1 MIGDDDHPATPPPI
15 APAPSPSLALGRRLL
30 GSIRALSS
38 AITPTTPAAAAS
50 SSSPSRLGLS
60 LLLHLKPD
68 LHLHHHDPPPPSTPD
83 DQDQDHAPRAKRALH
98 LLPQP
103 PTPSPSPSPSR
114 PPSADAAAAV
124 EHHQGQDEAA
134 LHLHLHTQGECECE
148 GEGEGE
154 GEPGPTKGLNVLEQH
169 KEDLP
174 LPKQAGTLLSIQDDA
189 AAGDHQFKVVD
200 AATCPTPRDHD
211 AQQLDDLATAVDGLG
226 FTQDGDDAAAKDD
239 QEEVL
244 EQGVVPAG
252 IIGQA
257 TQDATA
263 AVALALDDDQE
274 KKQPLEQCTST
285 TSSSCQELTTTA
297 MENDAAAKDDQ
308 EDAVQQGDATMDD
321 GNAVK
326 DHDHEVVEQSVIHD
340 AIAVAVDDDQDKKPL
355 EQSSVC
361 ITSCEELGTTMQND
375 DDAVQ
380 VQEAAVEQQD
390 ATQPGGGDIAAEG
403 QETLE
408 AHELGSNEN
417 ADAAQVQEEV
427 VEPGV
432 IGTDGENADATAVD
446 DHDKAV
452 EQCTTYADLGTT
464 MENDVAKDD
473 QEVAEQGVIDQGD
486 ATIDDDNSVKD
497 HEVLL
502 LSAAEGTRAT
512 THDIAAAEDQGKNL
526 EQCTTY
532 YDLGT
537 TMKDDD
543 DVDDQQVVEQGV
555 VDLTMDDDASVEE
568 QEVVEERVVDLTMDD
583 DDSVQDHRVLQQ
595 GIIDGTDDI
604 AVEKQEKVLEQC
616 SRATKD
622 EYTVK
627 EKEMVV
633 EQGVIDPRCMD
644 LATEDQ
650 VKSSI
655 IEDQGTVPMDDIVVK
670 DHDKAVV
677 QYARDALVTIKDE
690 SPVEE
695 HDTVG
700 NQGVIDK
707 NGRTKDDIDVEGHG
721 YVKEQVIVDNW
732 GTSSDATAFE
742 GQKNEAEPRIGDEQI
757 AGKDMDGVHAEG
769 NMLEQRTG
777 DKQGAT
783 QSEFAVDKHK
793 DVVQRVR
800 HEWGAPEDDRAMD
813 TAAYQGTGDWGIVS
827 KEKVKL
833 PEDDRAMDTAAYQG
847 TGDWGIVSKEKVKL
861 PEDDRA
867 MDTAAYQGT
876 GDWGIVSKEKV
887 KLPEDDRA
895 MDTAAYQGTGDWGI
909 ASKEKYKLPAR
920 RYPQKPRKLNC
931 PSYMSKGTCTYGP
944 SCHFNHPPQLKSRSD
959 ESWRPSERRNHG
971 AAEILEL
978 NRLGLPIREGARNCD
993 YYMRTGACRYGK
1005 NCHFNHPDH
1014 VIDAQFNPPTGWEDN
1029 ALQMEKSSDQ
1039 TLDETSRMKK
1049 SSDDATFD
1057 DRSHMKKSSD
1067 DVTLDDRSHLKKPSD
1082 GAIVD
1087 DTSYSKKS
1095 SDHDNSSS
1103 SGVPPPSI
1111 FRMLLPPQK
1120 VLPGTERNA
1129 KKKSDWSSDDSDG
1142 CCSAD
1147 SSDGPLCKQGEHVDY
1162 PERPGRPEY
1171 HHPKQSKDKEEVHYP
1186 ERPGRA
1192 DCPFYMRFGDCKFAS
1207 ACNYHHP
1214 KDKYPAGRPDE
1225 PECPFLMKRG
1235 YCKLRAQCKFYHPEA
1250 SNPTVQ
1256 SPTDAKRSV
1265 TTDEHHPSTRITL
1278 QDYML
1283 PQQPQYPER
1292 PGQPECRYYMQFGKC
1307 KYLSACIFHHP
1318 KDRLAAH
1325 SDQIGPEM
1333 PDCPFYMKSGK
1344 CQFGSACEFRHP
1356 KDIHST
1362 TEEAFGKRSGSGA
1375 YDNLSRS
1382 DNGVEQQEESIMYPE
1397 RPGEPEC
1404 NHYMRQGYCKFQMNC
1419 KYHHPKKQY
1428 VLKSCAA
1435 TT

>member
-1 MIGDDDHPATPPPI
+1 
-15 APAPSPSLALGRRLL
+15 
-30 GSIRALSS
+30 
-38 AITPTTPAAAAS
+38 
-50 SSSPSRLGLS
+50 
-60 LLLHLKPD
+60 
-68 LHLHHHDPPPPSTPD
+68 
-83 DQDQDHAPRAKRALH
+83 
-98 LLPQP
+98 
-103 PTPSPSPSPSR
+103 
-114 PPSADAAAAV
+114 
-124 EHHQGQDEAA
+124 
-134 LHLHLHTQGECECE
+134 
-148 GEGEGE
+148 
-154 GEPGPTKGLNVLEQH
+154 
-169 KEDLP
+169 
-174 LPKQAGTLLSIQDDA
+174 
-189 AAGDHQFKVVD
+189 
-200 AATCPTPRDHD
+200 
-211 AQQLDDLATAVDGLG
+211 
-226 FTQDGDDAAAKDD
+226 
-239 QEEVL
+239 
-244 EQGVVPAG
+244 
-252 IIGQA
+252 
-257 TQDATA
+257 
-263 AVALALDDDQE
+263 
-274 KKQPLEQCTST
+274 
-285 TSSSCQELTTTA
+285 
-297 MENDAAAKDDQ
+297 ME
-308 EDAVQQGDATMDD
+308 
-321 GNAVK
+321 
-326 DHDHEVVEQSVIHD
+326 
-340 AIAVAVDDDQDKKPL
+340 
-355 EQSSVC
+355 
-361 ITSCEELGTTMQND
+361 ND
-375 DDAVQ
+375 DDALVQ
-380 VQEAAVEQQD
+380 VQD
-390 ATQPGGGDIAAEG
+390 ATHPRDQDIAAEG
-403 QETLE
+403 QETPE
-408 AHELGSNEN
+408 AHQLGSTEN
-417 ADAAQVQEEV
+417 ADALVQVQEE
-427 VEPGV
+427 G
-432 IGTDGENADATAVD
+432 ATAVD

-452 EQCTTYADLGTT
+452 DQCITYDDLGTT
-464 MENDVAKDD
+464 MEDDVAKDD
-473 QEVAEQGVIDQGD
+473 QEVAEQGVIDQGYAPMD
-486 ATIDDDNSVKD
+486 GDNSVKH

-502 LSAAEGTRAT
+502 LSAAQGTRPT
-512 THDIAAAEDQGKNL
+512 THDIAAAEDQGKNVEQCTTYDDL
-526 EQCTTY
+526 GTTMENDVAKDDQQVVEQGVIDQGDAAIDDDNDVKHHEVLLLVAVEGTRATTDHIAAVEDQGKSVEQCTTY

-537 TMKDDD
+537 TMKSDD
-543 DVDDQQVVEQGV
+543 DVDDNA
-555 VDLTMDDDASVEE
+555 TVEE
-568 QEVVEERVVDLTMDD
+568 QEVLEEQGVVDLTMDD
-583 DDSVQDHRVLQQ
+583 DDSVQDHKVLQQ

-633 EQGVIDPRCMD
+633 EQGVIDPRYMD

-650 VKSSI
+650 VKLSI
-655 IEDQGTVPMDDIVVK
+655 VDDQGTVPMDDIVVK
-670 DHDKAVV
+670 DHDKAVA
-677 QYARDALVTIKDE
+677 QYASDAIVTIKDE

-721 YVKEQVIVDNW
+721 YLKEQVIVDNW
-732 GTSSDATAFE
+732 GTSSDATALE
-742 GQKNEAEPRIGDEQI
+742 GQKNEAEPRIGDAQI

-769 NMLEQRTG
+769 NMMGQRTG

-783 QSEFAVDKHK
+783 QSDFTVDKHK
-793 DVVQRVR
+793 DVVERVR
-800 HEWGAPEDDRAMD
+800 HEWGAPEDDRAID

-827 KEKVKL
+827 EEKVKL

-847 TGDWGIVSKEKVKL
+847 TGDWG
-861 PEDDRA
+861 
-867 MDTAAYQGT
+867 T
-876 GDWGIVSKEKV
+876 
-887 KLPEDDRA
+887 
-895 MDTAAYQGTGDWGI
+895 

-1029 ALQMEKSSDQ
+1029 ALQQMEKSSDR
-1039 TLDETSRMKK
+1039 TLDETSHMKKSSDDATLDNRSHMKK

-1057 DRSHMKKSSD
+1057 DRSHLKKPSD
-1067 DVTLDDRSHLKKPSD
+1067 GATLDDRSHLKKPSD

-1095 SDHDNSSS
+1095 SDHDNSCS
-1103 SGVPPPSI
+1103 SGVLPPSI

-1120 VLPGTERNA
+1120 VLPGTEGKA
-1129 KKKSDWSSDDSDG
+1129 KKKSGWSSDDSDG

-1147 SSDGPLCKQGEHVDY
+1147 SSDGPLCKQGGHVDY

-1171 HHPKQSKDKEEVHYP
+1171 HHPKQSKDKEEVNYP
-1186 ERPGRA
+1186 ERPGKP

-1250 SNPTVQ
+1250 SNPTMQ

-1292 PGQPECRYYMQFGKC
+1292 PGQPECRYYLQFGKC

-1325 SDQIGPEM
+1325 SDQIGPGM
-1333 PDCPFYMKSGK
+1333 PDCPFYMKTGK

-1356 KDIHST
+1356 KDIHSSST
-1362 TEEAFGKRSGSGA
+1362 TEEAFGERTGSGA
-1375 YDNLSRS
+1375 YDSLTRS

-1419 KYHHPKKQY
+1419 KYHHPGDRLSKKQSHPHRPLEQSRDTLVTARMLPTESI
-1428 VLKSCAA
+1428 VLMCRQVLLEQAVWLKCECV
-1435 TT
+1435 

>member
-1 MIGDDDHPATPPPI
+1 MIADDDHPATPPPS
-15 APAPSPSLALGRRLL
+15 PPPPPPPPPPPSPSLGRRLL

-38 AITPTTPAAAAS
+38 AIAPSTPAAAAS
-50 SSSPSRLGLS
+50 SSSSSSSPMLGLS

-68 LHLHHHDPPPPSTPD
+68 LHLHLHDPPPPSTPA
-83 DQDQDHAPRAKRALH
+83 DQDKDHQQAPPTHAPRAKRALH
-98 LLPQP
+98 LPQP
-103 PTPSPSPSPSR
+103 PTPSPSPSPSPSPCSSR
-114 PPSADAAAAV
+114 PPSAAV
-124 EHHQGQDEAA
+124 ELEHHQ
-134 LHLHLHTQGECECE
+134 
-148 GEGEGE
+148 
-154 GEPGPTKGLNVLEQH
+154 V
-169 KEDLP
+169 
-174 LPKQAGTLLSIQDDA
+174 
-189 AAGDHQFKVVD
+189 
-200 AATCPTPRDHD
+200 
-211 AQQLDDLATAVDGLG
+211 
-226 FTQDGDDAAAKDD
+226 
-239 QEEVL
+239 QE
-244 EQGVVPAG
+244 
-252 IIGQA
+252 
-257 TQDATA
+257 
-263 AVALALDDDQE
+263 
-274 KKQPLEQCTST
+274 EQCTST
-285 TSSSCQELTTTA
+285 TSSSCEELTTA
-297 MENDAAAKDDQ
+297 ME
-308 EDAVQQGDATMDD
+308 
-321 GNAVK
+321 
-326 DHDHEVVEQSVIHD
+326 
-340 AIAVAVDDDQDKKPL
+340 
-355 EQSSVC
+355 
-361 ITSCEELGTTMQND
+361 ND

-390 ATQPGGGDIAAEG
+390 ATHPRDEDIAVEG
-403 QETLE
+403 QETPE
-408 AHELGSNEN
+408 AHQLGSTEN
-417 ADAAQVQEEV
+417 ADALVQVQEE
-427 VEPGV
+427 
-432 IGTDGENADATAVD
+432 GESADATAVD

-452 EQCTTYADLGTT
+452 EQCTTYHDLGTT

-473 QEVAEQGVIDQGD
+473 PEEAEQGVIDQGD
-486 ATIDDDNSVKD
+486 AAIDDVKD

-502 LSAAEGTRAT
+502 LVAVEGTRAT
-512 THDIAAAEDQGKNL
+512 TDDIAAVEDQGNNV

-537 TMKDDD
+537 TMKSDD
-543 DVDDQQVVEQGV
+543 DVDDQQ
-555 VDLTMDDDASVEE
+555 
-568 QEVVEERVVDLTMDD
+568 VVEERVVDLTMDD
-583 DDSVQDHRVLQQ
+583 DDSVQDHKVLQQ

-616 SRATKD
+616 SRATTD
-622 EYTVK
+622 AYTVK

-633 EQGVIDPRCMD
+633 EQGVIDPRYMD

-650 VKSSI
+650 VKLSI
-655 IEDQGTVPMDDIVVK
+655 IDDQGTVPMDEHVVK
-670 DHDKAVV
+670 GHDEAVV
-677 QYARDALVTIKDE
+677 QYASDAIVTIEDE
-690 SPVEE
+690 APVEE

-700 NQGVIDK
+700 NQGVIDE
-707 NGRTKDDIDVEGHG
+707 NGRTKDVIDVEGHG
-721 YVKEQVIVDNW
+721 YVNEQVIVNNW
-732 GTSSDATAFE
+732 GTSSDATALE
-742 GQKNEAEPRIGDEQI
+742 GHKNEAEPWIGEEQI

-783 QSEFAVDKHK
+783 QSDFTVDKHK
-793 DVVQRVR
+793 DVAERVR
-800 HEWGAPEDDRAMD
+800 HERGAPEDDRAMD
-813 TAAYQGTGDWGIVS
+813 RTAYQGTGDWGIV
-827 KEKVKL
+827 
-833 PEDDRAMDTAAYQG
+833 
-847 TGDWGIVSKEKVKL
+847 
-861 PEDDRA
+861 
-867 MDTAAYQGT
+867 
-876 GDWGIVSKEKV
+876 
-887 KLPEDDRA
+887 
-895 MDTAAYQGTGDWGI
+895 
-909 ASKEKYKLPAR
+909 SKEKYKLPAR

-1029 ALQMEKSSDQ
+1029 ALQMEKSSDH

-1067 DVTLDDRSHLKKPSD
+1067 DATLDDRSHLKKPSD

-1103 SGVPPPSI
+1103 SGVLPPSI

-1120 VLPGTERNA
+1120 VLPSTEGKA

-1214 KDKYPAGRPDE
+1214 KDKYPAARPDE

-1235 YCKLRAQCKFYHPEA
+1235 YCKFGAQCKFYHPED

-1325 SDQIGPEM
+1325 SDQIGPEIHGM
-1333 PDCPFYMKSGK
+1333 PDCPFYMKAGK

-1362 TEEAFGKRSGSGA
+1362 TEEAFGQRTGSGA

-1404 NHYMRQGYCKFQMNC
+1404 AHYMRQGYCKFQMNC

-1428 VLKSCAA
+1428 VLKSSAP

>member
-1 MIGDDDHPATPPPI
+1 MIGDDDHPTTPPPSPPPI
-15 APAPSPSLALGRRLL
+15 APAPSPSLGLGRRLL

-38 AITPTTPAAAAS
+38 AIALPSTPAAAS
-50 SSSPSRLGLS
+50 SSSSSSPSLGLS

-68 LHLHHHDPPPPSTPD
+68 LHLHHQEPPPPSTPASASASASLLRHHQD
-83 DQDQDHAPRAKRALH
+83 HDQEQDQAAPAHAPRAKRALH
-98 LLPQP
+98 LLPQT
-103 PTPSPSPSPSR
+103 PTTSPSPSLA
-114 PPSADAAAAV
+114 PSAAAAAAV
-124 EHHQGQDEAA
+124 QHHQ
-134 LHLHLHTQGECECE
+134 
-148 GEGEGE
+148 
-154 GEPGPTKGLNVLEQH
+154 VEQ
-169 KEDLP
+169 
-174 LPKQAGTLLSIQDDA
+174 S
-189 AAGDHQFKVVD
+189 
-200 AATCPTPRDHD
+200 
-211 AQQLDDLATAVDGLG
+211 
-226 FTQDGDDAAAKDD
+226 
-239 QEEVL
+239 
-244 EQGVVPAG
+244 
-252 IIGQA
+252 
-257 TQDATA
+257 
-263 AVALALDDDQE
+263 
-274 KKQPLEQCTST
+274 ST
-285 TSSSCQELTTTA
+285 TYGDLGTA
-297 MENDAAAKDDQ
+297 MENDAAA
-308 EDAVQQGDATMDD
+308 A
-321 GNAVK
+321 
-326 DHDHEVVEQSVIHD
+326 
-340 AIAVAVDDDQDKKPL
+340 
-355 EQSSVC
+355 
-361 ITSCEELGTTMQND
+361 
-375 DDAVQ
+375 AVQ
-380 VQEAAVEQQD
+380 VQEQVVEQQD
-390 ATQPGGGDIAAEG
+390 ATQPRDEDTAAEG
-403 QETLE
+403 QETPG
-408 AHELGSNEN
+408 AHQPGSTEN
-417 ADAAQVQEEV
+417 ADDAVQVQEE
-427 VEPGV
+427 
-432 IGTDGENADATAVD
+432 GETADATAVH

-452 EQCTTYADLGTT
+452 EQCTTADDLGTT

-473 QEVAEQGVIDQGD
+473 QEVLEQGVIDQGD
-486 ATIDDDNSVKD
+486 ASTIDAVKD

-502 LSAAEGTRAT
+502 LGAVEGTRAT
-512 THDIAAAEDQGKNL
+512 TDGIAAVEDQGKNV

-532 YDLGT
+532 SDLGT
-537 TMKDDD
+537 TMKNDDA
-543 DVDDQQVVEQGV
+543 VDDKQVVEEG
-555 VDLTMDDDASVEE
+555 
-568 QEVVEERVVDLTMDD
+568 VVDLTMDD
-583 DDSVQDHRVLQQ
+583 DDSVKHHKQQ

-616 SRATKD
+616 SRATTD
-622 EYTVK
+622 QYTVK

-633 EQGVIDPRCMD
+633 EQGVIDPKYMD

-650 VKSSI
+650 VKLSI
-655 IEDQGTVPMDDIVVK
+655 IDDHGTVPMDNIVVK
-670 DHDKAVV
+670 DQDKAVV
-677 QYARDALVTIKDE
+677 QYASDAIVTIKDE

-721 YVKEQVIVDNW
+721 YVNEQVIVDNW
-732 GTSSDATAFE
+732 GTSSDATALE

-769 NMLEQRTG
+769 NMLEQRTSN
-777 DKQGAT
+777 KQGAT
-783 QSEFAVDKHK
+783 QSDFTVDKHK
-793 DVVQRVR
+793 DVAECVR
-800 HEWGAPEDDRAMD
+800 HEWGAPEDDLAMD
-813 TAAYQGTGDWGIVS
+813 RTAYQGTGDWGIVS
-827 KEKVKL
+827 KEKY
-833 PEDDRAMDTAAYQG
+833 T
-847 TGDWGIVSKEKVKL
+847 
-861 PEDDRA
+861 
-867 MDTAAYQGT
+867 
-876 GDWGIVSKEKV
+876 
-887 KLPEDDRA
+887 
-895 MDTAAYQGTGDWGI
+895 
-909 ASKEKYKLPAR
+909 LPAR

-1014 VIDAQFNPPTGWEDN
+1014 VIDAQFSPPTGWEDN
-1029 ALQMEKSSDQ
+1029 ALQMEKSSDH

-1049 SSDDATFD
+1049 SSDGATFD

-1067 DVTLDDRSHLKKPSD
+1067 DATLDDRSHLKKPSD

-1095 SDHDNSSS
+1095 SDHENSSS
-1103 SGVPPPSI
+1103 SGVLPPSI

-1120 VLPGTERNA
+1120 VLPGTEGKA

-1171 HHPKQSKDKEEVHYP
+1171 HRPKQSKYKEEVNYP
-1186 ERPGRA
+1186 ERPGKP

-1250 SNPTVQ
+1250 S

-1265 TTDEHHPSTRITL
+1265 TTDEHHPSTRTTL

-1292 PGQPECRYYMQFGKC
+1292 PGQPECRYYLQFGKC

-1325 SDQIGPEM
+1325 SDQIGPGM
-1333 PDCPFYMKSGK
+1333 PDCPFYMKAGK

-1356 KDIHST
+1356 KDIHSSST
-1362 TEEAFGKRSGSGA
+1362 AEEAFDKRSGSGA
-1375 YDNLSRS
+1375 YDSLTRS

-1419 KYHHPKKQY
+1419 KYHHPGDRLSKKQY
-1428 VLKSCAA
+1428 
-1435 TT
+1435 

>member
-1 MIGDDDHPATPPPI
+1 MIGDDDHPTTPPPSPPPPPPPPI
-15 APAPSPSLALGRRLL
+15 APAPSPSLGLGRRLL

-38 AITPTTPAAAAS
+38 AIALPSTPAAAS
-50 SSSPSRLGLS
+50 SSSSSSPSLGLS

-68 LHLHHHDPPPPSTPD
+68 LHLHHQEPPPPSTPASASASASLLRHHQD
-83 DQDQDHAPRAKRALH
+83 HDQEQDQAAPAHAPRAKRALH
-98 LLPQP
+98 LLPQT
-103 PTPSPSPSPSR
+103 PTTSPSLAPS
-114 PPSADAAAAV
+114 AAAAA
-124 EHHQGQDEAA
+124 HAH
-134 LHLHLHTQGECECE
+134 
-148 GEGEGE
+148 
-154 GEPGPTKGLNVLEQH
+154 
-169 KEDLP
+169 
-174 LPKQAGTLLSIQDDA
+174 
-189 AAGDHQFKVVD
+189 
-200 AATCPTPRDHD
+200 
-211 AQQLDDLATAVDGLG
+211 GLG
-226 FTQDGDDAAAKDD
+226 FSTQDQDGYDAVAVEG
-239 QEEVL
+239 QEVL
-244 EQGVVPAG
+244 EQGGVVAAG
-252 IIGQA
+252 IIGQG

-263 AVALALDDDQE
+263 VAVAVALDDDDQE
-274 KKQPLEQCTST
+274 KKPLGQCTST
-285 TSSSCQELTTTA
+285 TSSYCEELRTTTMETDVAKDDQEAVEQGVIVEQEGAPMDDAIAVDDDDQEEKPLEQSSTTYGDLGTA
-297 MENDAAAKDDQ
+297 MENDAAA
-308 EDAVQQGDATMDD
+308 A
-321 GNAVK
+321 
-326 DHDHEVVEQSVIHD
+326 
-340 AIAVAVDDDQDKKPL
+340 
-355 EQSSVC
+355 
-361 ITSCEELGTTMQND
+361 
-375 DDAVQ
+375 AVQ
-380 VQEAAVEQQD
+380 VQEQVVEQQD
-390 ATQPGGGDIAAEG
+390 ATQPRDEDTAAEG
-403 QETLE
+403 QETPG
-408 AHELGSNEN
+408 AHQPGSTEN
-417 ADAAQVQEEV
+417 ADDAVQVQEE
-427 VEPGV
+427 
-432 IGTDGENADATAVD
+432 GETADATAVH

-452 EQCTTYADLGTT
+452 EQCTTADDLGTT

-473 QEVAEQGVIDQGD
+473 QEVLEQGVIDQGD
-486 ATIDDDNSVKD
+486 ASTIDAVKD

-502 LSAAEGTRAT
+502 LGAVEGTRAT
-512 THDIAAAEDQGKNL
+512 TDGIAAVEDQGKNV

-532 YDLGT
+532 SDLGT
-537 TMKDDD
+537 TMKNDDAVDDKQVVKQGAVDLTMDDD
-543 DVDDQQVVEQGV
+543 ASVEEQEVVEQGV

-568 QEVVEERVVDLTMDD
+568 QEVVEEGVVDLTMDDDASVEEQEVVEEGVVDLTMDD
-583 DDSVQDHRVLQQ
+583 DDSVKHHKQQ

-616 SRATKD
+616 SRATTD
-622 EYTVK
+622 QYTVR

-633 EQGVIDPRCMD
+633 EQGVIDPKYMD

-650 VKSSI
+650 VKLSI
-655 IEDQGTVPMDDIVVK
+655 IDDHGTVPMDNIVVK
-670 DHDKAVV
+670 DQDKAVV
-677 QYARDALVTIKDE
+677 QYASDAIVTIKDE

-721 YVKEQVIVDNW
+721 YVNEQVIVDNW
-732 GTSSDATAFE
+732 GTSSDATALE

-769 NMLEQRTG
+769 NMLEQRTS

-783 QSEFAVDKHK
+783 QSDFTVDKHK
-793 DVVQRVR
+793 DVAECVR
-800 HEWGAPEDDRAMD
+800 HEWGAPEDDLAMDRTAYQGTRDWGIVNKEKVKLPADDRAMD
-813 TAAYQGTGDWGIVS
+813 TAAYQGTGDWGIVN
-827 KEKVKL
+827 KDKVKL

-847 TGDWGIVSKEKVKL
+847 TGDWGIVSKEKY
-861 PEDDRA
+861 
-867 MDTAAYQGT
+867 T
-876 GDWGIVSKEKV
+876 
-887 KLPEDDRA
+887 
-895 MDTAAYQGTGDWGI
+895 
-909 ASKEKYKLPAR
+909 LPAR

-1014 VIDAQFNPPTGWEDN
+1014 VIDAQFSPPTGWEDN
-1029 ALQMEKSSDQ
+1029 ALQMEKSSDH

-1049 SSDDATFD
+1049 SSDGATFD

-1067 DVTLDDRSHLKKPSD
+1067 DATLDDRSHLKKPSD

-1095 SDHDNSSS
+1095 SDHENSSS
-1103 SGVPPPSI
+1103 SGVLPPSI

-1120 VLPGTERNA
+1120 VLPGTEGKA

-1171 HHPKQSKDKEEVHYP
+1171 HRPKQSKYKEEVNYP
-1186 ERPGRA
+1186 ERPGKP

-1250 SNPTVQ
+1250 S

-1265 TTDEHHPSTRITL
+1265 TTDEHHPSTRTTL

-1292 PGQPECRYYMQFGKC
+1292 PGQPECRYYLQFGKC

-1325 SDQIGPEM
+1325 SDQIGPGM
-1333 PDCPFYMKSGK
+1333 PDCPFYMKAGK

-1356 KDIHST
+1356 KDIHSSST
-1362 TEEAFGKRSGSGA
+1362 AEEAFDKRSGSGA
-1375 YDNLSRS
+1375 YDSLTRS

-1419 KYHHPKKQY
+1419 KYHHPGDRLSKKQY
-1428 VLKSCAA
+1428 VLKSSAA

>member
-1 MIGDDDHPATPPPI
+1 MIGDDHHPATPPPSPPI
-15 APAPSPSLALGRRLL
+15 APAPSPSLGRRLL

-38 AITPTTPAAAAS
+38 AIALPSTPAAAAS
-50 SSSPSRLGLS
+50 YSSSSPRLGLS

-68 LHLHHHDPPPPSTPD
+68 LHHQDPPPPPSTPASLLRLHH
-83 DQDQDHAPRAKRALH
+83 DQDQDQDHDHQQADAAAPTHAPRAKRALH
-98 LLPQP
+98 LLPQTTTP
-103 PTPSPSPSPSR
+103 SPSPSPSPSR
-114 PPSADAAAAV
+114 PPSAAAAV
-124 EHHQGQDEAA
+124 EHHQGQ
-134 LHLHLHTQGECECE
+134 E
-148 GEGEGE
+148 GAD
-154 GEPGPTKGLNVLEQH
+154 EPGPTKGLNVLEQH
-169 KEDLP
+169 KGDLP
-174 LPKQAGTLLSIQDDA
+174 LPKQAAVARDDDGQENKPLEQFSTSCEELGTTLETD
-189 AAGDHQFKVVD
+189 G
-200 AATCPTPRDHD
+200 
-211 AQQLDDLATAVDGLG
+211 AQ
-226 FTQDGDDAAAKDD
+226 DD
-239 QEEVL
+239 QEAVK
-244 EQGVVPAG
+244 QGVIDQEG
-252 IIGQA
+252 
-257 TQDATA
+257 A
-263 AVALALDDDQE
+263 AMDDD
-274 KKQPLEQCTST
+274 
-285 TSSSCQELTTTA
+285 
-297 MENDAAAKDDQ
+297 
-308 EDAVQQGDATMDD
+308 
-321 GNAVK
+321 NAVK
-326 DHDHEVVEQSVIHD
+326 DHDHGVVEQSVIDH
-340 AIAVAVDDDQDKKPL
+340 AVAVAVDDDQDKKPL
-355 EQSSVC
+355 EQSS
-361 ITSCEELGTTMQND
+361 TTYGNLGTTMEND
-375 DDAVQ
+375 AALVQ

-390 ATQPGGGDIAAEG
+390 ATQPRDEDIAAEG
-403 QETLE
+403 QETPE
-408 AHELGSNEN
+408 ARQLGSTEN
-417 ADAAQVQEEV
+417 AVQVQEE
-427 VEPGV
+427 G
-432 IGTDGENADATAVD
+432 ATAVD

-452 EQCTTYADLGTT
+452 EQCTTYDDLGTT

-473 QEVAEQGVIDQGD
+473 PEEADQAVIDQGD
-486 ATIDDDNSVKD
+486 AIIDDDNDVKD

-502 LSAAEGTRAT
+502 LVAVEGTRAT
-512 THDIAAAEDQGKNL
+512 TDDIAAVEVQGKNV

-537 TMKDDD
+537 TMKSDD

-555 VDLTMDDDASVEE
+555 VDLTMDDYASVEE
-568 QEVVEERVVDLTMDD
+568 QEVVEQRVVDLTMDDYASVEEQEVVEQRVVDLTMDD
-583 DDSVQDHRVLQQ
+583 DDSVQDHKVLQQ
-595 GIIDGTDDI
+595 GIIDGTDGI

-633 EQGVIDPRCMD
+633 EQGVIDPRYMD

-650 VKSSI
+650 VKLSI
-655 IEDQGTVPMDDIVVK
+655 VDDQGTVHMDDIVVKDHDKAVPMDDIVVK

-677 QYARDALVTIKDE
+677 QYASDAIVTIKDE

-732 GTSSDATAFE
+732 GTSSDATALE

-783 QSEFAVDKHK
+783 QSDFTVDKHK
-793 DVVQRVR
+793 DVVERVR

-813 TAAYQGTGDWGIVS
+813 TATYQGTGDWGIVN
-827 KEKVKL
+827 
-833 PEDDRAMDTAAYQG
+833 
-847 TGDWGIVSKEKVKL
+847 
-861 PEDDRA
+861 
-867 MDTAAYQGT
+867 
-876 GDWGIVSKEKV
+876 KEKV

-1029 ALQMEKSSDQ
+1029 ALQMEKSSDH

-1049 SSDDATFD
+1049 SSDDATLD

-1067 DVTLDDRSHLKKPSD
+1067 DATLDDRSHLKKPSD

-1103 SGVPPPSI
+1103 SGVLPPSI
-1111 FRMLLPPQK
+1111 FRMLLPPPK
-1120 VLPGTERNA
+1120 VLPGTERKA

-1171 HHPKQSKDKEEVHYP
+1171 HHPKQSKDKEEVNYP

-1250 SNPTVQ
+1250 SNPTMQ
-1256 SPTDAKRSV
+1256 SPTDSKRSV

-1292 PGQPECRYYMQFGKC
+1292 PGQPECRYYLQFGKC

-1325 SDQIGPEM
+1325 SDQIGPGM
-1333 PDCPFYMKSGK
+1333 PDCPFYMKAGK

-1356 KDIHST
+1356 KDIHSSST

-1404 NHYMRQGYCKFQMNC
+1404 AHYMRQGYCKFQMNC

>member
-1 MIGDDDHPATPPPI
+1 MIGDDDHPTTPPPSPPPPPPPPI
-15 APAPSPSLALGRRLL
+15 APAPSPSLGLGRRLL

-38 AITPTTPAAAAS
+38 AIALPSTPAAAS
-50 SSSPSRLGLS
+50 SSSSSSPSLGLS

-68 LHLHHHDPPPPSTPD
+68 LHLHHQEPPPPSTPASLLRHHQD
-83 DQDQDHAPRAKRALH
+83 HDQEQDQAAPAHAPRAKRALH
-98 LLPQP
+98 LLPQT
-103 PTPSPSPSPSR
+103 PTPSPSLA
-114 PPSADAAAAV
+114 PSAAAAAAV
-124 EHHQGQDEAA
+124 QHHQEEEEEEPCGLLDEAD
-134 LHLHLHTQGECECE
+134 LHLHQEE
-148 GEGEGE
+148 GAGDD
-154 GEPGPTKGLNVLEQH
+154 EPGLTTKGLNVLEQH
-169 KEDLP
+169 KGLDLP
-174 LPKQAGTLLSIQDDA
+174 LPKQAPTLLSIQDDA
-189 AAGDHQFKVVD
+189 AAAGDQHPDQLHCTSLADQHQFKLVD
-200 AATCPTPRDHD
+200 APTCCPTPRAHD
-211 AQQLDDLATAVDGLG
+211 AQEQDDLPAHAHAHAHGLG
-226 FTQDGDDAAAKDD
+226 FSTQDQDGVDAVAVEG
-239 QEEVL
+239 QEVL
-244 EQGVVPAG
+244 EQGGVVAAG
-252 IIGQA
+252 IIGQG

-263 AVALALDDDQE
+263 VAVAVGDDDQE
-274 KKQPLEQCTST
+274 KKPLEQCTST
-285 TSSSCQELTTTA
+285 TSSSCEELTTTN
-297 MENDAAAKDDQ
+297 MKDDGAKDDQ
-308 EDAVQQGDATMDD
+308 EA
-321 GNAVK
+321 
-326 DHDHEVVEQSVIHD
+326 VEQGVIVEQEVAPMDD
-340 AIAVAVDDDQDKKPL
+340 AIAVDDDDQEKKPL
-355 EQSSVC
+355 EQSS
-361 ITSCEELGTTMQND
+361 TTYGDLGTTMEN
-375 DDAVQ
+375 AAALVQ
-380 VQEAAVEQQD
+380 VQEQVVEQLD
-390 ATQPGGGDIAAEG
+390 ATQPRDEDIAAEG
-403 QETLE
+403 QETLGD
-408 AHELGSNEN
+408 HQPGSTEN
-417 ADAAQVQEEV
+417 ADDAVQVQEE
-427 VEPGV
+427 
-432 IGTDGENADATAVD
+432 GETADATAVD

-452 EQCTTYADLGTT
+452 EQCTTYDDLGTT

-473 QEVAEQGVIDQGD
+473 QEVLEQGVIDQGD
-486 ATIDDDNSVKD
+486 DASTIDDDNAVKD
-497 HEVLL
+497 LEVLL
-502 LSAAEGTRAT
+502 LGAVEGTRAT
-512 THDIAAAEDQGKNL
+512 TDGIAAVEDQGKNV
-526 EQCTTY
+526 EQCAAY

-537 TMKDDD
+537 TMKN
-543 DVDDQQVVEQGV
+543 
-555 VDLTMDDDASVEE
+555 DDASVEE
-568 QEVVEERVVDLTMDD
+568 QEVVEEGVVDLTMDD
-583 DDSVQDHRVLQQ
+583 DDSVKDHKQQ

-616 SRATKD
+616 SRATKG

-633 EQGVIDPRCMD
+633 EQGVVDPKYMD

-650 VKSSI
+650 VKLSI
-655 IEDQGTVPMDDIVVK
+655 IDDQGTVPMDNIVVK
-670 DHDKAVV
+670 DQDKAVV
-677 QYARDALVTIKDE
+677 QYASDAIVTIKDE

-721 YVKEQVIVDNW
+721 YVNEQVIVDNW
-732 GTSSDATAFE
+732 GTSSDATALE
-742 GQKNEAEPRIGDEQI
+742 GQKNEAEPRMGDEQI

-769 NMLEQRTG
+769 NMLEQRTS

-783 QSEFAVDKHK
+783 QSDFTVDKHK
-793 DVVQRVR
+793 DIAERVR
-800 HEWGAPEDDRAMD
+800 HEWGAPEDDLAMD
-813 TAAYQGTGDWGIVS
+813 RTAYQGTRDWGIVN

-847 TGDWGIVSKEKVKL
+847 TGDWGIVNKEKVL

-867 MDTAAYQGT
+867 MDMAAYQGT
-876 GDWGIVSKEKV
+876 GDWGIVSKEKY
-887 KLPEDDRA
+887 
-895 MDTAAYQGTGDWGI
+895 T
-909 ASKEKYKLPAR
+909 LPAR

-1014 VIDAQFNPPTGWEDN
+1014 VIDAQFSPPTGWEDN
-1029 ALQMEKSSDQ
+1029 ALQMEKSSDH

-1067 DVTLDDRSHLKKPSD
+1067 DATLDDRSHLKKPSD

-1103 SGVPPPSI
+1103 SGVLPPSI

-1120 VLPGTERNA
+1120 VLPGTEGKA

-1171 HHPKQSKDKEEVHYP
+1171 HHPKQSKYKEEVNYP
-1186 ERPGRA
+1186 ERPGKP

-1250 SNPTVQ
+1250 S

-1292 PGQPECRYYMQFGKC
+1292 PGQPECRYYLQFGKC

-1325 SDQIGPEM
+1325 SDQIGPGM
-1333 PDCPFYMKSGK
+1333 PDCPFYMKAGK

-1356 KDIHST
+1356 KDIHSSST
-1362 TEEAFGKRSGSGA
+1362 AEEAFDKRSGSGV
-1375 YDNLSRS
+1375 YDSLTRS

-1419 KYHHPKKQY
+1419 KYHHPGDRLSKKQY
-1428 VLKSCAA
+1428 
-1435 TT
+1435 